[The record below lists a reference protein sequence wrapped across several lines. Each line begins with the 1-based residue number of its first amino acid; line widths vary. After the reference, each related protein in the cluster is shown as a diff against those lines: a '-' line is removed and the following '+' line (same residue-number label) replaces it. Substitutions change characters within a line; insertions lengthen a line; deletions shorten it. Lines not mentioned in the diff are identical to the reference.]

1 MEIKGEILEQI
12 DNHYI
17 HDDTNKIVGCALDRN
32 KISEIVRDKKSC
44 RKTII

>member
-17 HDDTNKIVGCALDRN
+17 HDDTNKIVGCLLIGIKLVR
-32 KISEIVRDKKSC
+32 KLEIKKL
-44 RKTII
+44 